1 MKRFEKWSTVFV
13 SVFAENSLNCVAFFL
28 VCLLG
33 EGGGG
38 GVQPLHLMSESKEL
52 KPPENTITHRLNIM
66 DCIDRIRQT
75 EVILLIS
82 CSGYDERLMWSMC
95 FATD

>member
-1 MKRFEKWSTVFV
+1 
-13 SVFAENSLNCVAFFL
+13 
-28 VCLLG
+28 
-33 EGGGG
+33 
-38 GVQPLHLMSESKEL
+38 MSESKEL

-66 DCIDRIRQT
+66 DCVDRIRQT

-95 FATD
+95 FATDWRSLNLIDDRLYSAILRSLEQTHCARMRFYMSD